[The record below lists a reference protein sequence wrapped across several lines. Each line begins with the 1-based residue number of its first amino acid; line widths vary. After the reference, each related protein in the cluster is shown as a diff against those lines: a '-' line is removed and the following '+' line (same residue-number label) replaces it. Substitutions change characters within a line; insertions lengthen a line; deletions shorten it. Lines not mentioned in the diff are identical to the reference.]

1 MSAQKSPDDLDAL
14 RIVIEAVKDF
24 KQDDQKRIFRW
35 AAEKLGL
42 HQSFE
47 SPGVP
52 PTQMH
57 QSSSTPAAALQHTP
71 PQDIKSFVAAK
82 SPRNDV
88 QFAAT
93 VAYYFQFEAPPSERK
108 QSINGDD
115 LQDAC
120 RKAGR
125 DRLRDPGQT
134 LRNAHHLGL
143 LDKAGEPGSFSVNT
157 VGENLVAMTLPG
169 DSNSSGKAKRT
180 RKKTSKRAK
189 KRAANKKAAKKKAGR
204 KGAGKKKSAR
214 KA

>member
-93 VAYYFQFEAPPSERK
+93 VAYYFQFEAPPSE
-108 QSINGDD
+108 
-115 LQDAC
+115 
-120 RKAGR
+120 
-125 DRLRDPGQT
+125 PGFPFWPSWHAQHSRPT
-134 LRNAHHLGL
+134 A
-143 LDKAGEPGSFSVNT
+143 ATQWFSHCCHV
-157 VGENLVAMTLPG
+157 
-169 DSNSSGKAKRT
+169 
-180 RKKTSKRAK
+180 
-189 KRAANKKAAKKKAGR
+189 
-204 KGAGKKKSAR
+204 
-214 KA
+214 